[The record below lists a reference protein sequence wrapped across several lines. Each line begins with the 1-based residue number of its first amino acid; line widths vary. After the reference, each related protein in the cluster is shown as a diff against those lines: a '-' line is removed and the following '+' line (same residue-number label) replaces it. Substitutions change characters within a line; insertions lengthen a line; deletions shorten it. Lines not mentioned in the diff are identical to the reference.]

1 MKGQP
6 RWEHFSHQADIGVRG
21 IGTSREEAFE
31 QAALALTAV
40 VTDPQIVRPEEAVEI
55 ACEAPDDE
63 LLLVEWL
70 NALIYEM
77 GTRHML
83 WSRFTV
89 RIERC
94 QLRATAWGR
103 KSMWPGTGP
112 PSRSK
117 ARPIR
122 TCQCGKTNP
131 AHGWRNAW
139 WMSSARTQP
148 LSWICPGGTA
158 RNPPSAWMERPRTRR
173 PRYLAPAGSQTRP
186 G

>member
-1 MKGQP
+1 MERAT

-40 VTDPQIVRPEEAVEI
+40 VTDPQTVRPEEAVEI

-89 RIERC
+89 RIEGC
-94 QLRATAWGR
+94 HLRATAWGEKIDVPR
-103 KSMWPGTGP
+103 HQPTVEVKGATYTNLSVRQDETGVWL
-112 PSRSK
+112 
-117 ARPIR
+117 A
-122 TCQCGKTNP
+122 QCVVDV
-131 AHGWRNAW
+131 
-139 WMSSARTQP
+139 
-148 LSWICPGGTA
+148 
-158 RNPPSAWMERPRTRR
+158 
-173 PRYLAPAGSQTRP
+173 
-186 G
+186 